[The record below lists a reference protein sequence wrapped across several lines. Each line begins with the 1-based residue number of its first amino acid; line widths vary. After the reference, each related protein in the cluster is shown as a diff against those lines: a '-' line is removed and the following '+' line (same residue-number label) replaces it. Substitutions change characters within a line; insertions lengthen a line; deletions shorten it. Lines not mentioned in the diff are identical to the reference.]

1 MTHTLE
7 RSPNPALLPPQLVGH
22 VPLQPRLHPVGER
35 VEAVL
40 GERLLVGRH
49 SAVQAHHVRPAAR
62 DPQRPLHLSQRLHAL
77 EKLRQLRVQAGIQD
91 GPS

>member
-1 MTHTLE
+1 M
-7 RSPNPALLPPQLVGH
+7 
-22 VPLQPRLHPVGER
+22 GER

-62 DPQRPLHLSQRLHAL
+62 DPQRPLHLGQRLHAL

>member
-62 DPQRPLHLSQRLHAL
+62 DPQRPLHLGQRLHAL

-91 GPS
+91 GSS